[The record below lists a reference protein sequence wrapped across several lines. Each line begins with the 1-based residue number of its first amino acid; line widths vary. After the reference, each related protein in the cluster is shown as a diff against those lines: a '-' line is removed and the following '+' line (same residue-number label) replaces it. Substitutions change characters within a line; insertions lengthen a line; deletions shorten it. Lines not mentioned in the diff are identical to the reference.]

1 MRQKLIY
8 ILSAIA
14 AVLLTWNLY
23 KVFMIEPDELN
34 QGAIYRI
41 IYIHVPSAMTCATGF
56 LVAVVASIGYLWRKD
71 LRYDAIA
78 ASVTEVAWVF
88 ATIVLVTGSIWGR
101 IAWGIW
107 WAWDP
112 RLTSMLIC
120 WLLLVSYLMLRRAV
134 DEPGQRARL
143 SAVLSIFTFT
153 DWIIVWKSIEWWRT
167 QHPGPVL
174 SIRNGGGMAPGM
186 EAPIYW
192 NALAL
197 VCLASAMV
205 LLRWRQ
211 EGVRR
216 EIDALRRYAHAL

>member
-1 MRQKLIY
+1 MREKLIY
-8 ILSAIA
+8 ILCAVA

-23 KVFMIEPDELN
+23 KIFLIEPDEAN

-56 LVAVVASIGYLWRKD
+56 FVAVAASIGYLWKKD

-88 ATIVLVTGSIWGR
+88 STVVLVTGSIWGR

-174 SIRNGGGMAPGM
+174 SIRNGGGMSPGM

-197 VCLASAMV
+197 VALASAMV

>member
-1 MRQKLIY
+1 MREKLIY
-8 ILSAIA
+8 VLCGIA

-23 KVFMIEPDELN
+23 KVFMVEPDELN

-56 LVAVVASIGYLWRKD
+56 FVALVASVGYLWKKD
-71 LRYDAIA
+71 LRYDAVA

-88 ATIVLVTGSIWGR
+88 ATIVLITGSIWGR
-101 IAWGIW
+101 IIWGIW

-143 SAVLSIFTFT
+143 SAVLAIFTFT
-153 DWIIVWKSIEWWRT
+153 DWIIVWKSIDWWRT

-174 SIRNGGGMAPGM
+174 SIRSGGGMSTGM
-186 EAPIYW
+186 E
-192 NALAL
+192 
-197 VCLASAMV
+197 S
-205 LLRWRQ
+205 Q
-211 EGVRR
+211 FTGT
-216 EIDALRRYAHAL
+216 

>member
-1 MRQKLIY
+1 MRQKIIY
-8 ILSAIA
+8 TLCGIA
-14 AVLLTWNLY
+14 AVLLAWNLY
-23 KVFMIEPDELN
+23 KVFLVEPDEIN
-34 QGAIYRI
+34 QGAMYRI
-41 IYIHVPSAMTCATGF
+41 IYIHVPSALTCATGF
-56 LVAVVASIGYLWRKD
+56 FVAVAASIGYLWKKD
-71 LRYDAIA
+71 LKYDAVA

-153 DWIIVWKSIEWWRT
+153 DWIIVWKSIDWWRT

-174 SIRNGGGMAPGM
+174 SIRNGGGMSPGM
-186 EAPIYW
+186 ESPIYW
-192 NALAL
+192 NLLAL
-197 VCLASAMV
+197 VCLASALV
-205 LLRWRQ
+205 LIRWRQ

>member
-1 MRQKLIY
+1 MRQKLI
-8 ILSAIA
+8 LAFAVVA
-14 AVLLTWNLY
+14 AALLAWNFY
-23 KVFMIEPDELN
+23 KIFMIEPDEAN

-41 IYIHVPSAMTCATGF
+41 IYIHVPSAFTCATGF
-56 LVAVVASIGYLWRKD
+56 FVSLIASVAFLVRKD
-71 LRYDAIA
+71 LKYDAIA

-101 IAWGIW
+101 IIWGIW

-120 WLLLVSYLMLRRAV
+120 WLLLVSYLLLRRAV
-134 DEPGQRARL
+134 EEPNQRARL
-143 SAVLSIFTFT
+143 SAVLAIFTYT

-174 SIRNGGGMAPGM
+174 SIRSGGGMAPGM

-192 NALAL
+192 NWLALAL
-197 VCLASAMV
+197 IGSTLVM
-205 LLRWRQ
+205 LRWRQ
-211 EGVRR
+211 EGVKR

>member
-1 MRQKLIY
+1 MRQKVIY
-8 ILSAIA
+8 TLCGIA

-23 KVFMIEPDELN
+23 KVFLVEPDELN

-41 IYIHVPSAMTCATGF
+41 IYIHVPSAITCATGF
-56 LVAVVASIGYLWRKD
+56 FIALAASIGYLWKKD
-71 LRYDAIA
+71 LRYDAVA

-134 DEPGQRARL
+134 DEPNQRARL

-153 DWIIVWKSIEWWRT
+153 DWLIVWKSIEWWRT

-174 SIRNGGGMAPGM
+174 SIRNGGGMAAGM

-192 NALAL
+192 NTLAL
-197 VCLASAMV
+197 VALASAIV
-205 LLRWRQ
+205 LVRWRQ
-211 EGVRR
+211 DNVRR

>member
-1 MRQKLIY
+1 MREKAIY
-8 ILSAIA
+8 FLCAIA
-14 AVLLTWNLY
+14 AVLLTWNWY
-23 KVFMIEPDELN
+23 KVFLIEPDELN

-56 LVAVVASIGYLWRKD
+56 FIALCASIGYLWKKD
-71 LRYDAIA
+71 LKYDAVA

-134 DEPGQRARL
+134 DEPNQRARL
-143 SAVLSIFTFT
+143 CAVLSIFTFT

-186 EAPIYW
+186 ESPIYW

-197 VCLASAMV
+197 VCLASALV

-211 EGVRR
+211 EGVKR

>member
-1 MRQKLIY
+1 MRQKIIY
-8 ILSAIA
+8 TLCAIA

-23 KVFMIEPDELN
+23 KVFLVEPDEIN
-34 QGAIYRI
+34 QGAMYRI

-56 LVAVVASIGYLWRKD
+56 FVAVAASVGYLWKKD
-71 LRYDAIA
+71 LKYDAVA

-112 RLTSMLIC
+112 RLTSMLVC

-153 DWIIVWKSIEWWRT
+153 DWIIVWKSIDWWRT

-174 SIRNGGGMAPGM
+174 SIRNGGGMSPGM
-186 EAPIYW
+186 ESPIYW

-197 VCLASAMV
+197 VCLASALV
-205 LLRWRQ
+205 LVRWRQ

>member
-1 MRQKLIY
+1 MREKFIY
-8 ILSAIA
+8 ALCGIA

-23 KVFMIEPDELN
+23 KVFLVEPDELN

-56 LVAVVASIGYLWRKD
+56 FVAFAASLGYLRTKD

-88 ATIVLVTGSIWGR
+88 ASIVLVTGSIWGR

-112 RLTSMLIC
+112 RLTSMLVC

-134 DEPGQRARL
+134 DEPNQRARL
-143 SAVLSIFTFT
+143 SAVLATFTFI

-174 SIRNGGGMAPGM
+174 SIRNGGGMATGM

-192 NALAL
+192 NTLAL
-197 VCLASAMV
+197 LALGSALV

>member
-1 MRQKLIY
+1 MRQKVIY
-8 ILSAIA
+8 TLCGIA

-23 KVFMIEPDELN
+23 KVFLVEPDELN

-56 LVAVVASIGYLWRKD
+56 FIALASSIGYLWKKD
-71 LRYDAIA
+71 LRYDAVA

-134 DEPGQRARL
+134 DEPNQRARL

-153 DWIIVWKSIEWWRT
+153 DWLIVWKSIEWWRT

-174 SIRNGGGMAPGM
+174 SIRNGGGMAAGM

-192 NALAL
+192 NTLAL
-197 VCLASAMV
+197 VALASAIV
-205 LLRWRQ
+205 LVRWRQ
-211 EGVRR
+211 DNVRR

>member
-1 MRQKLIY
+1 MRQKTIY
-8 ILSAIA
+8 ILCGIA
-14 AVLLTWNLY
+14 AVLLSWNLY
-23 KVFMIEPDELN
+23 KVFMVEPDELN

-56 LVAVVASIGYLWRKD
+56 FIALLASIAYLWKKD
-71 LRYDAIA
+71 LRYDAVA
-78 ASVTEVAWVF
+78 ATVTEVAWVF

-134 DEPGQRARL
+134 DEPNQRARL

-174 SIRNGGGMAPGM
+174 SIRSGGGMAPGM

-197 VCLASAMV
+197 VLFASALV

-211 EGVRR
+211 EGVKR

>member
-1 MRQKLIY
+1 MRQKTIY
-8 ILSAIA
+8 ILCGIA
-14 AVLLTWNLY
+14 AVLLSWNLY
-23 KVFMIEPDELN
+23 KVFMVEPDELN

-56 LVAVVASIGYLWRKD
+56 FIALLASIGYLWKKD
-71 LRYDAIA
+71 LRYDAVA
-78 ASVTEVAWVF
+78 ATVTEVAWVF

-134 DEPGQRARL
+134 DEPNQRARL

-174 SIRNGGGMAPGM
+174 SIRSGGGMAPGM

-197 VCLASAMV
+197 VLFASALV

-211 EGVRR
+211 EGVKR

>member
-1 MRQKLIY
+1 MREKLIY
-8 ILSAIA
+8 ILCAIA

-23 KVFMIEPDELN
+23 KIFLIEPDEIN

-41 IYIHVPSAMTCATGF
+41 IYIHVPSGMTCAAGF
-56 LVAVVASIGYLWRKD
+56 FVALLASIGYLWRKD
-71 LRYDAIA
+71 LRYDAVA

-88 ATIVLVTGSIWGR
+88 ASIVLVTGSIWGR

-134 DEPGQRARL
+134 DEPNQRARL

-153 DWIIVWKSIEWWRT
+153 DWVIVWKSIEWWRT

-174 SIRNGGGMAPGM
+174 SIRNGGGMSPGM

-192 NALAL
+192 NTLAL
-197 VCLASAMV
+197 IALASAMV

>member
-8 ILSAIA
+8 IFAAAA
-14 AVLLTWNLY
+14 AVLLAWNLY
-23 KVFMIEPDELN
+23 KIFLIEPDELN

-56 LVAVVASIGYLWRKD
+56 FVALCASIAYLSRKD
-71 LRYDAIA
+71 LRFDAVA
-78 ASVTEVAWVF
+78 ASVTEVSWVF

-134 DEPGQRARL
+134 DEPNQRARL
-143 SAVLSIFTFT
+143 SAVLSIFTFC
-153 DWIIVWKSIEWWRT
+153 DWVIVWKSIEWWRT

-192 NALAL
+192 NTLAL
-197 VCLASAMV
+197 VLLAACLIM
-205 LLRWRQ
+205 LRWRQ

-216 EIDALRRYAHAL
+216 EIDALRRFAHAM

>member
-8 ILSAIA
+8 VLCGIA

-23 KVFMIEPDELN
+23 KVFMVEPDELN

-41 IYIHVPSAMTCATGF
+41 IYIHVPSAMTCASGF
-56 LVAVVASIGYLWRKD
+56 FVALLASIGYLWKKD
-71 LRYDAIA
+71 LRYDAVA

-88 ATIVLVTGSIWGR
+88 ASIVLVTGSIWGR

-107 WAWDP
+107 WAWDA

-134 DEPGQRARL
+134 DEPNQRARL

-174 SIRNGGGMAPGM
+174 SIRSGGGMAPGM

-197 VCLASAMV
+197 VAFASALV

-211 EGVRR
+211 EGVKR

>member
-8 ILSAIA
+8 ILCGIA
-14 AVLLTWNLY
+14 AVLLSWNLY
-23 KVFMIEPDELN
+23 KVFMVEPDELN

-56 LVAVVASIGYLWRKD
+56 FVALLASIGYLWKKD
-71 LRYDAIA
+71 LRYDAVA

-134 DEPGQRARL
+134 DEPNQRARL

-186 EAPIYW
+186 ESPIYW

-197 VCLASAMV
+197 VAFASALV

-211 EGVRR
+211 EGVKR

>member
-1 MRQKLIY
+1 MHY
-8 ILSAIA
+8 APASDIL
-14 AVLLTWNLY
+14 W
-23 KVFMIEPDELN
+23 K
-34 QGAIYRI
+34 
-41 IYIHVPSAMTCATGF
+41 
-56 LVAVVASIGYLWRKD
+56 KD
-71 LRYDAIA
+71 LKYDAVA

-134 DEPGQRARL
+134 DEPNQRARL
-143 SAVLSIFTFT
+143 CAVLSIFTFT

-186 EAPIYW
+186 ESPIYW

-197 VCLASAMV
+197 VCLASALV

-211 EGVRR
+211 EGVKR

>member
-1 MRQKLIY
+1 MREKAIY
-8 ILSAIA
+8 ILCAIA
-14 AVLLTWNLY
+14 AVLLTWNWY
-23 KVFMIEPDELN
+23 KVFLIEPDELN

-56 LVAVVASIGYLWRKD
+56 FIALCASIGYLWKKD
-71 LRYDAIA
+71 LKYDAVA

-88 ATIVLVTGSIWGR
+88 ATVVLVTGSIWGR

-143 SAVLSIFTFT
+143 CAVLSIFTFT

-174 SIRNGGGMAPGM
+174 SIRSGGGMAPGM
-186 EAPIYW
+186 ESPIYW

-197 VCLASAMV
+197 VCLASALV

-211 EGVRR
+211 EGVKR

>member
-1 MRQKLIY
+1 MRQKVIY
-8 ILSAIA
+8 ILCGIA
-14 AVLLTWNLY
+14 AVLLSWNLY
-23 KVFMIEPDELN
+23 KVFMVEPDELN

-56 LVAVVASIGYLWRKD
+56 FIAVAASIGYLWKKD
-71 LRYDAIA
+71 LRYDAVA

-134 DEPGQRARL
+134 DEPNQRARL

-153 DWIIVWKSIEWWRT
+153 DWLIVWKSIEWWRT

-197 VCLASAMV
+197 VALASAIV
-205 LLRWRQ
+205 LVRWRQ
-211 EGVRR
+211 DNVRR

>member
-1 MRQKLIY
+1 MRQKAIY

-23 KVFMIEPDELN
+23 KVFMVEPDELN
-34 QGAIYRI
+34 QGAMYRI
-41 IYIHVPSAMTCATGF
+41 IYIHVPFAMTCGTGF
-56 LVAVVASIGYLWRKD
+56 FVSVVASIAYLWKRD

-78 ASVTEVAWVF
+78 ASVTEVSWVF
-88 ATIVLVTGSIWGR
+88 ATGVLVTGSIWGR

-112 RLTSMLIC
+112 RLTSMLVC
-120 WLLLVSYLMLRRAV
+120 WLLLVSYLMLRQAV

-143 SAVLSIFTFT
+143 SAVLAIFTFT
-153 DWIIVWKSIEWWRT
+153 DWVIVWKSIEWWRT

-174 SIRNGGGMAPGM
+174 SIRSGGGMAPGM

-192 NALAL
+192 NALA
-197 VCLASAMV
+197 M
-205 LLRWRQ
+205 
-211 EGVRR
+211 
-216 EIDALRRYAHAL
+216 

>member
-1 MRQKLIY
+1 MRQKTIY
-8 ILSAIA
+8 ILCGIA

-23 KVFMIEPDELN
+23 KVFMVEPDELN

-56 LVAVVASIGYLWRKD
+56 FVALLASIGYLWKKD
-71 LRYDAIA
+71 LRYDAVA
-78 ASVTEVAWVF
+78 AAVTEVAWVF

-134 DEPGQRARL
+134 DEPNQRARL

-197 VCLASAMV
+197 VAFAAALV

-211 EGVRR
+211 EGVKR

>member
-1 MRQKLIY
+1 MREKLIY
-8 ILSAIA
+8 VLCAIA

-23 KVFMIEPDELN
+23 KVFMVEPDELN

-56 LVAVVASIGYLWRKD
+56 FIAFGAGLMYLWKKD

-134 DEPGQRARL
+134 DEPNQRARL
-143 SAVLSIFTFT
+143 SAVLATFTFI
-153 DWIIVWKSIEWWRT
+153 DWLIVWKSIEWWRT

-174 SIRNGGGMAPGM
+174 SIRSGGGMAPGM
-186 EAPIYW
+186 EAPIWW

-197 VCLASAMV
+197 VALASALV

-216 EIDALRRYAHAL
+216 EIDTLRRYAHAL

>member
-8 ILSAIA
+8 TFALIA
-14 AVLLTWNLY
+14 AALLAWNLY
-23 KVFMIEPDELN
+23 KVFMVEPDELN

-41 IYIHVPSAMTCATGF
+41 IYIHVPSAMCAATGF
-56 LVAVVASIGYLWRKD
+56 FVALLGSIGYLWRKD
-71 LRYDAIA
+71 LRYDAVA

-101 IAWGIW
+101 IIWGIW

-134 DEPGQRARL
+134 DEPNQRARL
-143 SAVLSIFTFT
+143 SAVLSIFTFV
-153 DWIIVWKSIEWWRT
+153 DWVIVWKSIEWWRT

-174 SIRNGGGMAPGM
+174 SIRSGGGMAPGM
-186 EAPIYW
+186 EAPIWW
-192 NALAL
+192 NSLAL
-197 VCLASAMV
+197 VLLASTLVM
-205 LLRWRQ
+205 LRWRQ

>member
-1 MRQKLIY
+1 MREKAIY
-8 ILSAIA
+8 ILCAIA
-14 AVLLTWNLY
+14 AVLLTWNWY
-23 KVFMIEPDELN
+23 KVFLIEPDELN

-56 LVAVVASIGYLWRKD
+56 FIALCASIGYLWKKD
-71 LRYDAIA
+71 LKYDAVA

-88 ATIVLVTGSIWGR
+88 ATVVLVTGSIWGR

-143 SAVLSIFTFT
+143 CAVLSIFTFT

-174 SIRNGGGMAPGM
+174 SIRSGGGMAPGM
-186 EAPIYW
+186 ESPIYW

-197 VCLASAMV
+197 VCLASALV

-211 EGVRR
+211 EGVKR
-216 EIDALRRYAHAL
+216 EIDSLRRYAHAL

>member
-1 MRQKLIY
+1 MRQKTIY
-8 ILSAIA
+8 ILCGIA

-23 KVFMIEPDELN
+23 KVFMVEPDELN

-56 LVAVVASIGYLWRKD
+56 FVALLASIGYLWKKD

-112 RLTSMLIC
+112 RLTSMLVC

-134 DEPGQRARL
+134 DEPNQRARL
-143 SAVLSIFTFT
+143 SAVLATFTFI
-153 DWIIVWKSIEWWRT
+153 DWLIVWKSIEWWRT

-186 EAPIYW
+186 EAPIWW
-192 NALAL
+192 NLLAL
-197 VCLASAMV
+197 LMLSAV
-205 LLRWRQ
+205 LIMMRMRQ
-211 EGVRR
+211 DAMQR
-216 EIDALRRYAHAL
+216 EIDSLRRYAHAF

>member
-1 MRQKLIY
+1 MRQKLI
-8 ILSAIA
+8 LAFAVVA
-14 AVLLTWNLY
+14 AALLAWNFY
-23 KVFMIEPDELN
+23 KVFMIEPDEAN

-41 IYIHVPSAMTCATGF
+41 IYIHVPSAFTCATGF
-56 LVAVVASIGYLWRKD
+56 FVSLLASVAFLVRKD
-71 LRYDAIA
+71 LKYDAIA

-101 IAWGIW
+101 IIWGIW

-120 WLLLVSYLMLRRAV
+120 WLLLVSYLLLRRAV
-134 DEPGQRARL
+134 EEPNQRARL
-143 SAVLSIFTFT
+143 SAVLAIFTFT

-174 SIRNGGGMAPGM
+174 SIRSGGGMAPGM
-186 EAPIYW
+186 ESPIYW
-192 NALAL
+192 NWLALAL
-197 VCLASAMV
+197 LASTLVM
-205 LLRWRQ
+205 LRWRQ
-211 EGVRR
+211 EGVKR